1 MRAEGLIHG
10 ETIFPVSF
18 TLITALVLLMIGLAA
33 IMSMVFHVGPFE

>member
-1 MRAEGLIHG
+1 
-10 ETIFPVSF
+10 VSF